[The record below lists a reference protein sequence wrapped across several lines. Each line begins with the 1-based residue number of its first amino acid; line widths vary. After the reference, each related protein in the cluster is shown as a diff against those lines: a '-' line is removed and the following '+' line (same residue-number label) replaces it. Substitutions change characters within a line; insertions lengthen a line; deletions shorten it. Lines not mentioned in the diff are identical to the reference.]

1 MKLQQPAADLYIPD
15 GAPCPA
21 ALSRVT
27 DLCIGAHQD
36 DIEIMACAPILQ
48 CYGSAEKWFAGVVVT
63 DGGGSPRT
71 GIYADYTN
79 EDMMRARAQEQ
90 RTAAAIGKYAAQFQ
104 LAWPSGQVKK
114 PDNPTLTDELKE
126 LILACAPK
134 TLYTHN
140 LADKHDTHV
149 AVTLHV
155 LRALRLIPRSLRP
168 KKVYSMEVWRGL
180 DWLCDEDKTPFDT
193 SLHPNL
199 SAALL
204 GVYDSQIAGGKR
216 YDLATVGR
224 RLANATFFASHGVDE
239 TDSLAF
245 ALDITALAE
254 QDLDPA
260 AFINGY
266 IQNFKDEVN
275 ERIGRL
281 SI

>member
-1 MKLQQPAADLYIPD
+1 
-15 GAPCPA
+15 
-21 ALSRVT
+21 
-27 DLCIGAHQD
+27 
-36 DIEIMACAPILQ
+36 
-48 CYGSAEKWFAGVVVT
+48 
-63 DGGGSPRT
+63 
-71 GIYADYTN
+71 
-79 EDMMRARAQEQ
+79 MMRARAQEQ